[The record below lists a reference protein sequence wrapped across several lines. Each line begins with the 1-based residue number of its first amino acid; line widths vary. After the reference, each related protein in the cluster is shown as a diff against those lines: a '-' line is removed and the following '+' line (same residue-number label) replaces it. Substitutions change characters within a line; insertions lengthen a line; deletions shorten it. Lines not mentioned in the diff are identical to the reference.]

1 MGTMCHVPDV
11 VAQRVSLAGEAR
23 AEVEKFERQ
32 TGDVYVVAT
41 KVLFLPG
48 EMNFKLLRA
57 LSIKWHMDTFA
68 KLPVQ
73 GIATC
78 CCWVNSP
85 AVSDATTIRS
95 LACALLNTFAGNNG
109 PDART
114 ADAVAGARGS
124 RWRAGFRG
132 SLSR

>member
-1 MGTMCHVPDV
+1 MT
-11 VAQRVSLAGEAR
+11 
-23 AEVEKFERQ
+23 
-32 TGDVYVVAT
+32 T

-78 CCWVNSP
+78 CCRVNSP
-85 AVSDATTIRS
+85 YRRDDNPIPCLR
-95 LACALLNTFAGNNG
+95 LAEYICGKQRPGRAHG
-109 PDART
+109 
-114 ADAVAGARGS
+114 RGS
-124 RWRAGFRG
+124 RWRPRQPLAGGVARFT
-132 SLSR
+132 